1 LSTPSAEI
9 LIVDDTP
16 QNIDLLS
23 DTLASLPCR
32 LKVATSGE
40 RALALALKQPPDLI
54 LLDVMMP
61 GIDGFETCRRLKA
74 DARTAEVPVIFVTAR
89 HEDVSQGF
97 AAGGADYITKPIQAD
112 EVRARVSHQLERRAL
127 LRELQT
133 LNQVLEDMGR
143 ERTAEL
149 TVANRQLR
157 QEVNERRYMQDRLNY
172 LATHDFVTRLY
183 NRNALDAH
191 VSEVLARVQRSRS
204 PAVFLL
210 LDIDQFRLVNESCG
224 CIAGD
229 ELLRSFAD
237 AVAGLLGRGD
247 FFARLGGDKFAVV
260 SEQHVG
266 DNGLAL
272 ARLIHQ
278 HLNSFSFEWEAHT
291 FRFAATMAVVPLNSE
306 IVSFDQ
312 LMLMAD
318 ETAYLAKREGRGA
331 IRSYQGHSG
340 QAQDHRETINW
351 TFVLLDA
358 LQHHHLRV
366 HVQRLQPLNAPS
378 GHEGLRLE
386 ALIRLWDPQR
396 QQLVYPGLFIPP
408 AERFHLVVD
417 LDRWMLNEVIAFLG
431 RERSQHA
438 LLSHITVNL
447 SAVSM
452 RDPGLAPY
460 VLDLLDQHQV
470 PARLLC
476 FEVTETEAIVN
487 LALAR
492 DFMEQLR
499 ARGCHFSLDDFGS
512 GFASYGYLRELPF
525 DTLKIDGVFVRDM
538 DQDEA
543 HAAMVRSMVEM
554 ARLLNKP
561 VVAECVETAAVA
573 ERLLS
578 LGVDWAQG
586 YYYHRP
592 EPLTAELLRLQARQ
606 AGEVVAGLRGLV
618 RVPDAQ

>member
-1 LSTPSAEI
+1 LNTPATAEI

-40 RALALALKQPPDLI
+40 RALELAFKQPPDLI

-74 DARTAEVPVIFVTAR
+74 DTRTAEVPVIFVTAR

-112 EVRARVSHQLERRAL
+112 EVRARVNHQLERRSL
-127 LRELQT
+127 LQELQL
-133 LNQVLEDMGR
+133 LNRLLEDKVR

-149 TVANRQLR
+149 TLANRQLR

-183 NRNALDAH
+183 NRSALDSQ
-191 VSEVLARVQRSRS
+191 VSEVLARVQREHTQ
-204 PAVFLL
+204 AVFLL
-210 LDIDQFRLVNESCG
+210 IDIDQFRLVNESCG

-229 ELLRSFAD
+229 ELLRTFAD
-237 AVAGLLGRGD
+237 AVAGLLARGD

-260 SEQHVG
+260 SEAHVRDG
-266 DNGLAL
+266 GLAL
-272 ARLIHQ
+272 ARLIHD
-278 HLNSFSFEWEAHT
+278 HLLNFSFEWEAHT
-291 FRFAATMAVVPLNSE
+291 FRFAATIALVPMTDE

-331 IRSYQGHSG
+331 IRSYQSSSG
-340 QAQDHRETINW
+340 PVQDHRETTNW

-358 LQHHHLRV
+358 LQHQHLRV
-366 HVQRLQPLNAPS
+366 HVQRLQPLTAAS
-378 GHEGLRLE
+378 HQAGLRLE

-396 QQLVYPGLFIPP
+396 QQLIYPGSFIPP
-408 AERFHLVVD
+408 AERFHLVLD
-417 LDRWMLNEVIAFLG
+417 LDRWMLGEVISFLG
-431 RERSQHA
+431 RERSLHA

-460 VLDLLDQHQV
+460 VLDLLDQHEV
-470 PARLLC
+470 PARLLG
-476 FEVTETEAIVN
+476 FEITETEAIVN

-492 DFMEQLR
+492 DFMERLR

-512 GFASYGYLRELPF
+512 GFASYGTLRELPF

-538 DQDEA
+538 DQDDT

-554 ARLLNKP
+554 AGLLGKP

-578 LGVDWAQG
+578 LGVQWAQG
-586 YYYHRP
+586 YHYHRP
-592 EPLTAELLRLQARQ
+592 ELLSAATLLTQAHQAAAVFARLESA
-606 AGEVVAGLRGLV
+606 VNT
-618 RVPDAQ
+618 PSP

>member
-1 LSTPSAEI
+1 MSLSPTTPEI

-23 DTLASLPCR
+23 DTLAGLSCR

-40 RALALALKQPPDLI
+40 RALELAFKQPPDLI

-97 AAGGADYITKPIQAD
+97 AAGGVDYITKPIQAD
-112 EVRARVSHQLERRAL
+112 EVRSRVRHQLERRAML
-127 LRELQT
+127 LELQT
-133 LNQVLEDMGR
+133 LNRLLEDKVR

-149 TVANRQLR
+149 TLANRQLR
-157 QEVNERRYMQDRLNY
+157 EEVNERRYMQDRLNY

-191 VSEVLARVQRSRS
+191 VSEVLARVQRERS
-204 PAVFLL
+204 AAVFLL
-210 LDIDQFRLVNESCG
+210 IDIDQFRLVNESCG

-229 ELLRSFAD
+229 ELLRTFAD
-237 AVAGLLGRGD
+237 NIAGLLGRGD
-247 FFARLGGDKFAVV
+247 FFARLGGDKFGIV
-260 SEQHVG
+260 SEQHVAE
-266 DNGLAL
+266 NGLAL
-272 ARLIHQ
+272 ARLVQAQLAH
-278 HLNSFSFEWEAHT
+278 FKFEWETHV
-291 FRFAATMAVVPLNSE
+291 FRFAAAIAVVPINAD

-318 ETAYLAKREGRGA
+318 ETAYLAKREGRGTV
-331 IRSYQGHSG
+331 RSYQANGGST
-340 QAQDHRETINW
+340 QDHRESINW

-358 LQHHHLRV
+358 LQHGHLQV
-366 HVQRLQPLNAPS
+366 FVQRLQPLSAARP
-378 GHEGLRLE
+378 EGLRVE

-396 QQLVYPGLFIPP
+396 QQLVLPGSFIPP

-417 LDRWMLNEVIAFLG
+417 LDRWMLREVITFLG
-431 RERSQHA
+431 RERGLHA
-438 LLSHITVNL
+438 LLSQITVNL

-452 RDPGLAPY
+452 REPGLAPY
-460 VLDLLDQHQV
+460 VMDLLDEQQV
-470 PARLLC
+470 PAHLLC
-476 FEVTETEAIVN
+476 FEITETEAIVN

-512 GFASYGYLRELPF
+512 GFASYGTLRELPF

-538 DQDEA
+538 DVDDT
-543 HAAMVRSMVEM
+543 HVAMVRSMVEM
-554 ARLLNKP
+554 ARLLDKP
-561 VVAECVETAAVA
+561 VVAECVETGAVA
-573 ERLLS
+573 LQLREM
-578 LGVDWAQG
+578 GVTWAQG
-586 YYYHRP
+586 FHFHRP
-592 EPLTAELLRLQARQ
+592 ERLSADLLRRQ
-606 AGEVVAGLRGLV
+606 AQAVPQALLGLDEQRSPV
-618 RVPDAQ
+618 